1 MRDESEIPGTARPG
15 LDQTVDYAQVPMPV
29 VEAAMGAE
37 GEMADRPDDETAEQR
52 AAASAQTADAQSADA
67 QSADAK
73 TALERDGQLRLV
85 EAILFAASEPVSEAA
100 IAKRMGRDADV
111 VGLLNELADRYA
123 TRGVNV
129 VKVGDKWTLR
139 TAPDL
144 APRLKLEVQVAR
156 KLTRAAVETL
166 AIIAYHQPVS
176 RAEIEEIR
184 GVAISPTTIE
194 MLLEAGWIK
203 PGRRREGP
211 GRPGTFVTTEHFLSH
226 FGLERLD
233 DLPGIAELRA
243 AGLLDARPV
252 SVKLGTRERAEGE
265 AADTPSLE
273 DAADAEAAA
282 ELRDAGEETEADET
296 PSAAH
301 VERMA
306 RDAME
311 K

>member
-1 MRDESEIPGTARPG
+1 MREDTEIPGTAG
-15 LDQTVDYAQVPMPV
+15 QGMDGAMDIAAVALPV
-29 VEAAMGAE
+29 VEGALQDA
-37 GEMADRPDDETAEQR
+37 GDTMADDRPDNDAAETAAENGP
-52 AAASAQTADAQSADA
+52 SAG
-67 QSADAK
+67 
-73 TALERDGQLRLV
+73 LERDAQLRLV
-85 EAILFAASEPVSEAA
+85 EAILFAASEPVTEAA
-100 IAKRMGRDADV
+100 IGKRMGRDADV
-111 VGLLNELADRYA
+111 VGLLNELSERYA
-123 TRGVNV
+123 SRGVNV

-144 APRLKLEVQVAR
+144 APRLKLEVHVAR

-184 GVAISPTTIE
+184 GVAISPTTLE
-194 MLLEAGWIK
+194 MLMEAGWIK

-211 GRPGTFVTTEHFLSH
+211 GRPGTFMTTEQFLSH

-252 SVKLGTRERAEGE
+252 SVSLGTRERDGDAP
-265 AADTPSLE
+265 DTPSLE
-273 DAADAEAAA
+273 DAADNEAAS
-282 ELRDAGEETEADET
+282 ESETEAEQ
-296 PSAAH
+296 

-306 RDAME
+306 KDALE

>member
-1 MRDESEIPGTARPG
+1 MREDSEIPGAARPG
-15 LDQTVDYAQVPMPV
+15 ADQAVDYASVPMPV
-29 VEAAMGAE
+29 VEAAMGTEAAMADSPEDE
-37 GEMADRPDDETAEQR
+37 GADRPAGEAAEAAGAR
-52 AAASAQTADAQSADA
+52 AS
-67 QSADAK
+67 
-73 TALERDGQLRLV
+73 LERDGQLRLV

-100 IAKRMGRDADV
+100 IAKRMGHDADV
-111 VGLLNELADRYA
+111 VGLLHELAGRYA
-123 TRGVNV
+123 ERGVNV

-211 GRPGTFVTTEHFLSH
+211 GRPGTFVTTEQFLSH

-252 SVKLGTRERAEGE
+252 SVKLGTREREEGE

-282 ELRDAGEETEADET
+282 ELADDAEAEEA

-306 RDAME
+306 KDAME

>member
-1 MRDESEIPGTARPG
+1 
-15 LDQTVDYAQVPMPV
+15 
-29 VEAAMGAE
+29 
-37 GEMADRPDDETAEQR
+37 MA
-52 AAASAQTADAQSADA
+52 
-67 QSADAK
+67 
-73 TALERDGQLRLV
+73 
-85 EAILFAASEPVSEAA
+85 EAILFAASEPVTELA
-100 IAKRMGRDADV
+100 IARRMGRDADV
-111 VGLLNELADRYA
+111 VGLLNELAERYA
-123 TRGVNV
+123 RRGVNV

-184 GVAISPTTIE
+184 GVAISPTTLE
-194 MLLEAGWIK
+194 MLMEAGWIK

-211 GRPGTFVTTEHFLSH
+211 GRPGTFMTTEQFLSH

-252 SVKLGTRERAEGE
+252 SVSLGTRERDEDAP
-265 AADTPSLE
+265 DTPSLE
-273 DAADAEAAA
+273 DAAENEAAA
-282 ELRDAGEETEADET
+282 EAEQVET
-296 PSAAH
+296 
-301 VERMA
+301 MA
-306 RDAME
+306 KDAME

>member
-1 MRDESEIPGTARPG
+1 
-15 LDQTVDYAQVPMPV
+15 
-29 VEAAMGAE
+29 
-37 GEMADRPDDETAEQR
+37 MADRREDDEDEAK
-52 AAASAQTADAQSADA
+52 AGNGADA
-67 QSADAK
+67 
-73 TALERDGQLRLV
+73 ALEHDAQLRLV
-85 EAILFAASEPVSEAA
+85 EALLFAAAEPVTEAA
-100 IAKRMGRDADV
+100 IAKRMGREADV
-111 VGLLNELADRYA
+111 VGLLHELAERYA

-184 GVAISPTTIE
+184 GVAISPTTLE
-194 MLLEAGWIK
+194 MLMEAGWIK

-211 GRPGTFVTTEHFLSH
+211 GRPGTFMTTEHFLSH

-252 SVKLGTRERAEGE
+252 SVSLGAREREGD
-265 AADTPSLE
+265 APDTPSIE
-273 DAADAEAAA
+273 DAAETEEAA
-282 ELRDAGEETEADET
+282 ETGE
-296 PSAAH
+296 H
-301 VERMA
+301 VESLA
-306 RDAME
+306 KDAME